1 VQDEWKIAPDLTVTS
16 GLRYNFFNALH
27 ALHDD
32 DVPFDFGA
40 CGGYCP
46 STDVFFHP
54 RRLDFDPRMGIAWTV
69 GGTVLRAGAG
79 IYHTDGQEDDQNLP
93 ISNTVDRYS
102 FSSTAFPTLSYPL
115 TPFLAYAEAG
125 GLGVVS
131 PSDLDRNR
139 KDDYVAAWT
148 VSLQRNL
155 PWRLIGTA
163 SYLGNKGTHVLTT
176 TYTNLVNPETGVAP
190 YPAFGPVSW
199 RGEVGNSTFE
209 ALQLNLR
216 RAFQNGVLLSANYMW
231 SHSINDG
238 SIGGGESDTPQDP
251 FCRACDKASSDDD
264 VRQMFN
270 LSAVYQL
277 FFGEGRRYLSV
288 PGMVRT
294 IQGGWT
300 LSAIGTTQTGLPFNI
315 TVDRSNG
322 SVPGDYAV
330 SGEERPN
337 DIWPVTPPDGSTP
350 QEWVNPAAF
359 SVPAN
364 GTFGNLGRNPFRAPS
379 ISQVDLALAK
389 EVSFG
394 ERVKARF
401 RVDTFNVFNR
411 AQFGT
416 PVADFS
422 QVTFGEITSTIS
434 SYATGRGT
442 PREFQLSSKVS
453 F

>member
-1 VQDEWKIAPDLTVTS
+1 MTS

-32 DVPFDFGA
+32 DVPFDFGT

-46 STDVFFHP
+46 STDAFFHP
-54 RRLDFDPRMGIAWTV
+54 RRLDFDPRVGIAWSL

-102 FSSTAFPTLSYPL
+102 FSNSAFPALSYPL

-131 PSDLDRNR
+131 PRDLDRNR

-199 RGEVGNSTFE
+199 RGDVGNSTFE

-231 SHSINDG
+231 SHSINDD
-238 SIGGGESDTPQDP
+238 SIGGGESDTPQDS
-251 FCRACDKASSDDD
+251 FCRACDKASSDGDA
-264 VRQMFN
+264 RQEETEPLPLRQILRCTAGSMRPRLCPRLPCNHRHSRFL
-270 LSAVYQL
+270 LS
-277 FFGEGRRYLSV
+277 
-288 PGMVRT
+288 
-294 IQGGWT
+294 
-300 LSAIGTTQTGLPFNI
+300 
-315 TVDRSNG
+315 
-322 SVPGDYAV
+322 
-330 SGEERPN
+330 
-337 DIWPVTPPDGSTP
+337 
-350 QEWVNPAAF
+350 
-359 SVPAN
+359 
-364 GTFGNLGRNPFRAPS
+364 
-379 ISQVDLALAK
+379 
-389 EVSFG
+389 
-394 ERVKARF
+394 
-401 RVDTFNVFNR
+401 
-411 AQFGT
+411 
-416 PVADFS
+416 
-422 QVTFGEITSTIS
+422 
-434 SYATGRGT
+434 GT
-442 PREFQLSSKVS
+442 PRQSGREYSGPGSVYGGLLDSRGGAETESLERRVEANRTPRAGGLLDVSPRLGPFAPAGVRATLRRISEFPCANIAGIPLAASCS
-453 F
+453 FEK